1 MRIPVLNYEP
11 SRARVP
17 LWGWI
22 VGEHGAEG
30 YVSLWNARS
39 RASAPCVGDEERD
52 SRNELLLYW
61 VPSLSEAFRLFRRY
75 CPPSTGREF
84 MPYIVLGICRH
95 LGLVAVMVP
104 E

>member
-1 MRIPVLNYEP
+1 MTSVLFLRFLGDILLSLAP
-11 SRARVP
+11 
-17 LWGWI
+17 WGTD
-22 VGEHGAEG
+22 GLRRG
-30 YVSLWNARS
+30 
-39 RASAPCVGDEERD
+39 APCVGDEERD